1 MALLVDNSFALVDL
15 PGPVGQKIER
25 VLQHVPRQGR
35 GAIGV
40 DLSGL

>member
-1 MALLVDNSFALVDL
+1 LALLVKSSFALVDL
-15 PGPVGQKIER
+15 QGPVGQKVER
-25 VLQHVPRQGR
+25 VLKQVPGQDV